1 VWPQQEKAMMKFQW
15 MFVISIV
22 GLLLS
27 ACGGTTTPT
36 AKLTLTPNPSQ
47 VTSGGKT
54 TLTATIDE
62 GAANVA
68 SVEFAVKDQD
78 AFATDNN
85 AEGGYTAESAALN
98 ANTTFVATAK
108 NAAGTVLGTSETS
121 VTVTAAPPQPNAEA
135 KTVTTLA
142 GVQVVGGG
150 IPTGLAVTTGKLV
163 VQNGTARLKGT
174 ATGGTADVKAD
185 GTFTFTPDSAATSGS
200 FDYEVFSGT
209 LVDVAKVTIN
219 ITALPTGTVIARALD
234 DINNAPAAATILWAG
249 EITCTEDKDAD
260 LSEAHCI
267 LLKANQKLLGTGEVA
282 GVTVTNP
289 NAKLLINLADGS
301 PTGAITG
308 IKLANGVTIEGI
320 EISGEAAEFYT
331 GINGRAVNL
340 SGTITIKNVKIVG
353 PTLNAPFTVRFS
365 EGSTGVPGDAFGSYY
380 TLNVDGLNITNATNP
395 IGINAFSA
403 LEFKNSSISMNVELV
418 KQFGLDF
425 HAYGDATA
433 IVDNVDVTSATGGSD
448 FAPMKF
454 SQNSGGGVY
463 NFTASNNKV
472 TFGNGVNL
480 AEAVAYFVN
489 HGNPQTPGG
498 KIVINTANS
507 KGNTTNSTALD
518 KAKFTVTGQASLAPW
533 IEGQLEVNGQ
543 TVP

>member
-174 ATGGTADVKAD
+174 AAGGTADVKAD

-234 DINNAPAAATILWAG
+234 DINNAPAATTILWAG
-249 EITCTEDKDAD
+249 EITCTDDKDTD
-260 LSEAHCI
+260 PLEAHCI

-308 IKLANGVTIEGI
+308 IKLANGVTLEGL

-331 GINGRAVNL
+331 AISGRAINL

-353 PTLNAPFTVRFS
+353 PTLNAPFAIRF
-365 EGSTGVPGDAFGSYY
+365 EDGDTFGAYY
-380 TLNVDGLNITNATNP
+380 ILNVDGLTVTNATHP
-395 IGINAFSA
+395 MGLSAFSS
-403 LEFKNSSISMNVELV
+403 LEFKNSTISMNIEYALSVRE
-418 KQFGLDF
+418 FGISF

-433 IVDNVDVTSATGGSD
+433 VVDKLKVSSSTGSAD
-448 FAPMKF
+448 FAPVKF
-454 SQNSGGGVY
+454 AQSS
-463 NFTASNNKV
+463 
-472 TFGNGVNL
+472 GNGVYTFTLSNTDVNFAQGVDL
-480 AEAVAYFVN
+480 ATANAFFVN

-507 KGNTTNSTALD
+507 KGNTTNSTASD
-518 KAKFTVTGQASLAPW
+518 KAKFIASGQATLAPW

-543 TVP
+543 NVPQ